1 MSQPTYI
8 SGLLFSRAHAL
19 VRGRIQEILIEYS
32 LNPSDWAVLGAALNA
47 PEGIRLS
54 SVAKDMGVKA
64 PLVTMLATQLI
75 DSGLITRVPHHS
87 DKRAK
92 LLIPTIKGR
101 KLGLAIEEQLAK
113 AIEELMSGVEDSDA
127 KIFQNTLETIIT
139 NAEKSQ

>member
-92 LLIPTIKGR
+92 LLIPTI
-101 KLGLAIEEQLAK
+101 EEQLAK